1 MNRQRPRILAVFALV
16 LLPPP
21 APAQDGVTVHQLQL
35 GVLAGRIDSRDA
47 TVSPLRYGG
56 PTIGAQA
63 AYLARGPRDLTE
75 VGMELRGGGLGSA
88 RTDGSEDVVSFAMN
102 VAAAR
107 RLASSMMLGLSLDG
121 DITGVEHFYSGT
133 NATELFASG
142 FVTLSP
148 VLYWHPTKGRRRIQ
162 ARASVPALALV
173 VRPYSRTGIQGQ
185 SIPWTLVGPSRW
197 RAASFRVHYTSNDA
211 KRLALRSTY
220 QLDMRSYR
228 EQSGH
233 AAVENQLS
241 IAALVRLGRLGR

>member
-1 MNRQRPRILAVFALV
+1 MNRPRPHILAVSALLV
-16 LLPPP
+16 LAPP
-21 APAQDGVTVHQLQL
+21 ARAQDGVTAHHLQL

-56 PTIGAQA
+56 PTIGARA

-75 VGMELRGGGLGSA
+75 VGMELRGGGLSSA
-88 RTDGSEDVVSFAMN
+88 RTDGSEDVMSFAMN

-107 RLASSMMLGLSLDG
+107 RLASNMLLGLSLDG
-121 DITGVEHFYSGT
+121 DITGVEHFYAGT
-133 NATELFASG
+133 NATQLFASG

-148 VLYWHPTKGRRRIQ
+148 VLYWYPAEGRRRIQ
-162 ARASVPALALV
+162 VRASVPALAVV

-197 RAASFRVHYTSNDA
+197 RAASFRLHYTSNDA
-211 KRLALRSTY
+211 NRLAIRSTY
-220 QLDMRSYR
+220 QLTVRSYR
-228 EQSGH
+228 EQSSY

-241 IAALVRLGRLGR
+241 FSALVRLGRLDR